1 MKTELNK
8 NEKLLTE
15 QENPPITNVL
25 LGDVASPKLKKE
37 TKMKFTF
44 KTEKP
49 TGRYRSFYRKNHDI
63 KIKKKKVGSIVDREW
78 KIRLMVL
85 KSDINEDG
93 NPNCEW
99 KWITLK
105 KESASL
111 QEAKDWLN
119 VNFISLN
126 EKYKIVGVD

>member
-1 MKTELNK
+1 
-8 NEKLLTE
+8 
-15 QENPPITNVL
+15 
-25 LGDVASPKLKKE
+25 
-37 TKMKFTF
+37 MKFTF

-49 TGRYRSFYRKNHDI
+49 TGRYRSFSSEYHII
-63 KIKKKKVGSIVDREW
+63 KMKKYTVGTITDRDW
-78 KIRLMVL
+78 NIRLMVL
-85 KSDINEDG
+85 KDEINEHG

-105 KESASL
+105 KQSASL

-126 EKYKIVGVD
+126 QKYKIVGTED

>member
-1 MKTELNK
+1 
-8 NEKLLTE
+8 
-15 QENPPITNVL
+15 
-25 LGDVASPKLKKE
+25 
-37 TKMKFTF
+37 MKFTF

-49 TGRYRSFYRKNHDI
+49 TGRYRSFFSESHDI
-63 KIKKKKVGSIVDREW
+63 KLKKMKVGSIVDITW
-78 KIRLMVL
+78 QIRLMVL
-85 KSDINEDG
+85 KDDINEDG

-126 EKYKIVGVD
+126 QKYKIVGVD

>member
-1 MKTELNK
+1 MTELN
-8 NEKLLTE
+8 NKLSNGE
-15 QENPPITNVL
+15 QPAIANPM
-25 LGDVASPKLKKE
+25 LGEVASPKFKKE

-49 TGRYRSFYRKNHDI
+49 TGRYRSFFSENHDI
-63 KIKKKKVGSIVDREW
+63 KLKKKKCGSIVDRTW
-78 KIRLMVL
+78 DIRLIVL
-85 KSDINEDG
+85 KDDIMEDG
-93 NPNCEW
+93 NANCEW

-105 KESASL
+105 KKSESL

-126 EKYKIVGVD
+126 QKYKIVGVD